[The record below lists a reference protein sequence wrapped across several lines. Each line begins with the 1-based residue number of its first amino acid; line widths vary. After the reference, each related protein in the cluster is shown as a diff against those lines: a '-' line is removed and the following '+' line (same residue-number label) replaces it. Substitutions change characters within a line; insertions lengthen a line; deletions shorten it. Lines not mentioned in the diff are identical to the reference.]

1 MIGSSR
7 KARKT
12 YLRMVQNVQLTS
24 HPPRLTQMDDP
35 MISFTK
41 KDAWRVHHPH
51 EDALVINLTI
61 ADFNTRRVL
70 VDKGSPAYILYY
82 IAFQHM
88 RIGKERLI
96 PSDIPLVGFGGMK
109 VMPVRSVTLLV
120 TIGTYPQQIIKDV
133 TFLVVD
139 CLSAYNAIIR
149 RPMLIAWRATT
160 STYHLL
166 LKFPTD
172 CGIGEACGDQMA
184 AQECYVAILEMDEQ
198 MTTINIED

>member
-1 MIGSSR
+1 MIGSLR

-12 YLRMVQNVQLTS
+12 YLQMVQNVQLTS
-24 HPPRLTQMDDP
+24 RPPRLTRMDDP

-149 RPMLIAWRATT
+149 RPTLIAWRATT

-172 CGIGEACGDQMA
+172 CGIGEA
-184 AQECYVAILEMDEQ
+184 
-198 MTTINIED
+198 